1 MQREAQFKV
10 DFFPSQTLQPFYIS
24 KRQLPK
30 ILTNVT
36 SYIRDLYN
44 VSFKYMWNFSNN
56 FMHQIYTSVLLHYV
70 ECRPDNRKEFTCSK
84 KEDV

>member
-1 MQREAQFKV
+1 MQHEAQFKV

-44 VSFKYMWNFSNN
+44 VSFKYMWNFNN
-56 FMHQIYTSVLLHYV
+56 NVTHQIHVFFLLHYV
-70 ECRPDNRKEFTCSK
+70 ECKPDNRKESTCSK